1 MEQRISL
8 VTLGVADLE
17 RSVAFYENVVG
28 WSPTPGPPG
37 VAFFDLGGMI
47 FGLYPHPELAEDMK
61 LSAEN
66 RRNDGYEGFSLA
78 HNTRSKE
85 DVDAIFARLKD
96 NGAEILKEPE
106 EAFWGGYSGYFADLD
121 GHAWEIAFNPFW
133 TIGEDGRIT
142 MGQG

>member
-17 RSVAFYENVVG
+17 RAVAFYEGVVG
-28 WSPTPGPPG
+28 WSVTPGPPG

-47 FGLYPHPELAEDMK
+47 FGLYPHGELAEDMK
-61 LSAEN
+61 LPAGT
-66 RRNDGYEGFSLA
+66 RQKGAYEGFSLA
-78 HNTRSKE
+78 HNARSKDE
-85 DVDAIFARLKD
+85 VDAIFARLKEK
-96 NGAEILKEPE
+96 GAEILKEPE

-133 TIGEDGRIT
+133 TIGEDGRIV
-142 MGQG
+142 MGQA